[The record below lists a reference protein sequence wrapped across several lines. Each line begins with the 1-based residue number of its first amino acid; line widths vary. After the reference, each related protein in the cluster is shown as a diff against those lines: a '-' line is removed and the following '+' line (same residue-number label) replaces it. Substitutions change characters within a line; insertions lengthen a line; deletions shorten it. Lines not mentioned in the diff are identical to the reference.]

1 MSHLMRVNHEKHFT
15 CDIAKRSHSMVPGH
29 MPESGIPSSSQMRL
43 VGNVEAE
50 RVIFKVVIKI
60 SAQKVGF
67 CF

>member
-1 MSHLMRVNHEKHFT
+1 MSHLMRVNYEKHFT

-50 RVIFKVVIKI
+50 RQSDTGTSPVPK
-60 SAQKVGF
+60 SLTLR
-67 CF
+67 